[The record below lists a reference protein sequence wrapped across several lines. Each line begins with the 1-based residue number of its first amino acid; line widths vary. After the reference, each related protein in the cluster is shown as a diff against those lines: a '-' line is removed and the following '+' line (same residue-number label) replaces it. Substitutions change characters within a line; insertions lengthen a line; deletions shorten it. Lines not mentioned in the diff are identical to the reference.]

1 MSCPAT
7 SGHCHP
13 FPPPQTSLIVADSH
27 HVSPSVDTVN
37 ATNAYLHSP
46 LSCPTLECHGR
57 FWGRLTSDIC
67 LTVWEAR
74 DKWWKNRAREKIGQ
88 RTEETSS
95 RSPPGGFH
103 LQQQRLQAQ
112 LGPELCL
119 PLALQSVHCDAS
131 MKGCAH
137 QVLVKFMCWF
147 MWCIFRSYYPRYF
160 YFEW

>member
-13 FPPPQTSLIVADSH
+13 FPPPQTLLIVADSH

-37 ATNAYLHSP
+37 ATDTYLLSP

-67 LTVWEAR
+67 LTVFSGVRGKGQIVEVQAER
-74 DKWWKNRAREKIGQ
+74 ENRIEE
-88 RTEETSS
+88 EETSS
-95 RSPPGGFH
+95 FSPPAGFH

-112 LGPELCL
+112 IRPDLCL
-119 PLALQSVHCDAS
+119 QLAQSRATVMH
-131 MKGCAH
+131 
-137 QVLVKFMCWF
+137 V
-147 MWCIFRSYYPRYF
+147 
-160 YFEW
+160 